1 MTAQSQNNKGIYL
14 YAVIAGADVRKI
26 ETPGIDNGALY
37 TISEGE
43 ISAVVSEVNSKK
55 LRPER
60 RHLATHQGV
69 LRQLMKDGTPLPMS
83 FGIIADGSKAIE
95 RILTLNQEAFQE
107 ALDLV
112 NGKVEMGLRVTWDVP
127 NIFDYF
133 VNSHPELRAVRDR
146 YFGTN
151 REPAHEDK
159 LALGRMFDNLLNE
172 DRAIHTEK
180 VEEILAGVCFE
191 INRNSCR
198 SELEVMSLACLV
210 GRDKAEQKAFEKGIL
225 ESANLFDNNYT
236 FDYNGPWAPHNF
248 VAIDLKL

>member
-14 YAVIAGADVRKI
+14 YAIVAGADVRKI

-37 TISEGE
+37 TISEGK

-60 RHLATHQGV
+60 RHLATHQAV
-69 LRQLMKDGTPLPMS
+69 LRRLMKDGTPLPMS

-95 RILTLNQEAFQE
+95 RILALNQEDFQE
-107 ALDLV
+107 ALNLV

-146 YFGTN
+146 YFGAN

-159 LALGRMFDNLLNE
+159 LALGRMFDNLLND

-180 VEEILAGVCFE
+180 VEAILASVCFE

-210 GRDKAEQKAFEKGIL
+210 GRDKAEQRAFEKGIL
-225 ESANLFDNNYT
+225 ESANMFDNNYT